1 MEDSI
6 IVLLGFGI
14 FIGWALNSMYRQYK
28 DDRLIKVVMEKIE
41 LEEKLMDE
49 RIVDEVKKRL
59 PICYIE
65 KHGSK
70 DYLLYNRDT
79 EEFVCQGKS
88 YEELAERCK
97 DKFDTVLV
105 KAKDKSMWFV
115 DGKVKE
121 LASEIKQ

>member
-1 MEDSI
+1 MEDNII
-6 IVLLGFGI
+6 IVIGFGI
-14 FIGWALNSMYRQYK
+14 FVGWSLSNMYRQYK
-28 DDRLIKVVMEKIE
+28 DDQLIKAVMKKIE
-41 LEEKLMDE
+41 AEEH
-49 RIVDEVKKRL
+49 RIDVRISDEVKARL

-65 KHGSK
+65 KHGTK
-70 DYLLYNRDT
+70 DYLLYNTDT
-79 EEFVCQGKS
+79 EEFICQGSS

-121 LASEIKQ
+121 LTSE

>member
-6 IVLLGFGI
+6 LIVIGFGI
-14 FIGWALNSMYRQYK
+14 FVGWSLNSIYRQYK
-28 DDRLIKVVMEKIE
+28 DDQLIRAVMTKIE
-41 LEEKLMDE
+41 AEEHRIDE
-49 RIVDEVKKRL
+49 RIVDEVKARL

-65 KHGSK
+65 KHGTK
-70 DYLLYNRDT
+70 DYLLYNTDT
-79 EEFVCQGKS
+79 EEFICQGSS

-121 LASEIKQ
+121 LTSE

>member
-6 IVLLGFGI
+6 LIVIGFGI
-14 FIGWALNSMYRQYK
+14 FVGCSLNSMYRQYK
-28 DDRLIKVVMEKIE
+28 YDQLIRAVMKKIE
-41 LEEKLMDE
+41 DEEH
-49 RIVDEVKKRL
+49 RIDVRISDEVKARL

-65 KHGSK
+65 KHGTK
-70 DYLLYNRDT
+70 DYLLYNTDT
-79 EEFVCQGKS
+79 EEFICQGSS

>member
-1 MEDSI
+1 MEDNII
-6 IVLLGFGI
+6 IVIGFGI
-14 FIGWALNSMYRQYK
+14 FVGSSLSNMYRQYK
-28 DDRLIKVVMEKIE
+28 DDQLIKAVMKKIE
-41 LEEKLMDE
+41 AEEH
-49 RIVDEVKKRL
+49 RIDVRISDEVKARL

-65 KHGSK
+65 KHGTK
-70 DYLLYNRDT
+70 DYILYNTDT
-79 EEFVCQGKS
+79 EEFICQGSS

-121 LASEIKQ
+121 LTSE

>member
-1 MEDSI
+1 MEDNII
-6 IVLLGFGI
+6 IVIGFGI
-14 FIGWALNSMYRQYK
+14 FVGWSLNSMYRQYK
-28 DDRLIKVVMEKIE
+28 DDQLIRAVMKKIE
-41 LEEKLMDE
+41 DEEH
-49 RIVDEVKKRL
+49 RIDVRISDEVKARL

-65 KHGSK
+65 KHGTK
-70 DYLLYNRDT
+70 DYLLYNTDT
-79 EEFVCQGKS
+79 EEFICQGSS

>member
-1 MEDSI
+1 MEDNII
-6 IVLLGFGI
+6 IVIGFGI
-14 FIGWALNSMYRQYK
+14 FVGWSLSNMYRQYR
-28 DDRLIKVVMEKIE
+28 DDQLIKAVMKKIE
-41 LEEKLMDE
+41 AEEH
-49 RIVDEVKKRL
+49 RIDVRISDEVKARL

-65 KHGSK
+65 KHGTK
-70 DYLLYNRDT
+70 DYLLYNTDT
-79 EEFVCQGKS
+79 EEFICQGSS

-121 LASEIKQ
+121 LTSE

>member
-6 IVLLGFGI
+6 LIVIGFGI
-14 FIGWALNSMYRQYK
+14 FVGWSLNSMYRQYK
-28 DDRLIKVVMEKIE
+28 DDQLIRAVMKKIE
-41 LEEKLMDE
+41 DEEH
-49 RIVDEVKKRL
+49 RIDVRISDEVKARL

-65 KHGSK
+65 KHGTK
-70 DYLLYNRDT
+70 DYLLYNTDT
-79 EEFVCQGKS
+79 EEFICQGSS

-115 DGKVKE
+115 DGEVKE

>member
-1 MEDSI
+1 MEDNII
-6 IVLLGFGI
+6 IVIGFGI
-14 FIGWALNSMYRQYK
+14 FVGWSLSNMYRQYK
-28 DDRLIKVVMEKIE
+28 DDQLIKAVMKKIE
-41 LEEKLMDE
+41 AEEH
-49 RIVDEVKKRL
+49 RIDARISDEVKARL

-65 KHGSK
+65 KHGTK
-70 DYLLYNRDT
+70 DYLLYNTDT
-79 EEFVCQGKS
+79 EEFICQGSS

>member
-1 MEDSI
+1 MEDNII
-6 IVLLGFGI
+6 IVIGFGI
-14 FIGWALNSMYRQYK
+14 FIGWSLSNMYRQYK
-28 DDRLIKVVMEKIE
+28 DDQLIRAVMTKIE
-41 LEEKLMDE
+41 AEEHRIDE
-49 RIVDEVKKRL
+49 RIVDEVKARL

-65 KHGSK
+65 KHGTK
-70 DYLLYNRDT
+70 DYLLYNTDT
-79 EEFVCQGKS
+79 EEFICQGSS

-121 LASEIKQ
+121 LTSE

>member
-6 IVLLGFGI
+6 LIVIGFGI
-14 FIGWALNSMYRQYK
+14 FVGWSLNSIYRQYK
-28 DDRLIKVVMEKIE
+28 DDQLIRAVMKKIE
-41 LEEKLMDE
+41 DEEH
-49 RIVDEVKKRL
+49 RIDVRISDEVKARL

-65 KHGSK
+65 KHGTK
-70 DYLLYNRDT
+70 DYLLYNTDT
-79 EEFVCQGKS
+79 EEFICQGSS

>member
-1 MEDSI
+1 MEDNII
-6 IVLLGFGI
+6 IVIGFGI
-14 FIGWALNSMYRQYK
+14 FIGWSLSNMYRQYK
-28 DDRLIKVVMEKIE
+28 DDQLIRAVMKKIE
-41 LEEKLMDE
+41 DEEH
-49 RIVDEVKKRL
+49 RIDVRISDEVKARL

-65 KHGSK
+65 KHGTK
-70 DYLLYNRDT
+70 DYLLYNTDT
-79 EEFVCQGKS
+79 EEFICQGSS

-121 LASEIKQ
+121 LTSE

>member
-1 MEDSI
+1 MEDNII
-6 IVLLGFGI
+6 IVIGFGI
-14 FIGWALNSMYRQYK
+14 FIGWSLSNMYRQYK
-28 DDRLIKVVMEKIE
+28 DDQLIRAVMTKIE
-41 LEEKLMDE
+41 AEEHRIDE
-49 RIVDEVKKRL
+49 RIVDEVKARL

-115 DGKVKE
+115 DGEVKE
-121 LASEIKQ
+121 LTSE

>member
-6 IVLLGFGI
+6 LIVIGFGI
-14 FIGWALNSMYRQYK
+14 FVGWSLNSMYRQYK
-28 DDRLIKVVMEKIE
+28 DDQLIRTVMKKIE
-41 LEEKLMDE
+41 DEEH
-49 RIVDEVKKRL
+49 RIDVRISDEVKARL

-65 KHGSK
+65 KHGTK
-70 DYLLYNRDT
+70 DYLLYNTDT
-79 EEFVCQGKS
+79 EEFICQGSS

>member
-6 IVLLGFGI
+6 LIVIGFGI
-14 FIGWALNSMYRQYK
+14 FVGWSLNSMYRQYK
-28 DDRLIKVVMEKIE
+28 DDQLIRAVMKKIE
-41 LEEKLMDE
+41 DEEH
-49 RIVDEVKKRL
+49 RIDVRISDEVKARL

-65 KHGSK
+65 KHGTK
-70 DYLLYNRDT
+70 DYLLYNTET
-79 EEFVCQGKS
+79 EEFICQGSS
-88 YEELAERCK
+88 YEEIAERCK

>member
-6 IVLLGFGI
+6 LIVIGFGI
-14 FIGWALNSMYRQYK
+14 FVGWSLNSMYRQYK
-28 DDRLIKVVMEKIE
+28 DDQLIRAVMKKIE
-41 LEEKLMDE
+41 DEEH
-49 RIVDEVKKRL
+49 RIDVRISDEVKARL

-65 KHGSK
+65 KHGTK
-70 DYLLYNRDT
+70 DYLLYNTDT
-79 EEFVCQGKS
+79 EEFICQGSS

-121 LASEIKQ
+121 LASEIK

>member
-6 IVLLGFGI
+6 LIVIGFGI
-14 FIGWALNSMYRQYK
+14 FVGWSLNSMYRQYK
-28 DDRLIKVVMEKIE
+28 DDQLIRAVMKKIE
-41 LEEKLMDE
+41 DEEH
-49 RIVDEVKKRL
+49 RIDVRISDEVKARL

-65 KHGSK
+65 KHGTK
-70 DYLLYNRDT
+70 DYLLYNTDT
-79 EEFVCQGKS
+79 EEFICQGSS

-121 LASEIKQ
+121 LDLR